1 LHPLSVV
8 EQQGFQALV
17 LHLQPDVSV
26 MSRGTVKNRVEKAA
40 LVMKNNLK
48 AALGKIEFIATTTD
62 CWTSHR
68 RSFIGVTAH
77 WLEPQTLQRQCAAL
91 ACKQLKGPHTFS
103 VLASALN
110 EIHTEFN
117 IREKITRTTT
127 DNGSNFVKAFRVYGH
142 VDENNNLAPAAE
154 SGKVDNDEE
163 EEDEE
168 TENADVEFV
177 EAGAIL
183 DEDDCLEYQL
193 PKHHRCACHLLNLVS
208 TVDVSE
214 ANISSTVYKR
224 LSRSSFAKC
233 TSLWNKSARSTIAAE
248 VIEDKCKLQLL
259 RPNDTRWNSL
269 FLAVERIIRISR
281 EQGEGAIAAVCSTLK
296 IPMFSPVE
304 LAFLAEYVKTMS
316 PVAKALDLLR
326 GESSV
331 QMGWLVPTITLLKAK
346 LQHLHISVK
355 FCGPLVDALLSGLEK
370 RFGQMLTDPELI
382 AAAIL
387 VPKFKTCWTSNEC
400 ILKLGLDYIKSHL
413 KEQAVENQGE
423 TSHSS
428 EEDVFFSAIKQ
439 TPGSQENAKQLETY
453 LGCPG
458 DAMG

>member
-1 LHPLSVV
+1 MLISCSLMFSVCVCVSVPAFHLQRKHRNQLERYTNLTSKRLAAPDEGPASKQPKLWETKRVSQASVDKVIMNFVIQGLHPLSVV

-26 MSRGTVKNRVEKAA
+26 MSRGSVKNRVEKAA

-224 LSRSSFAKC
+224 LSCSSFAKC
-233 TSLWNKSARSTIAAE
+233 TSL
-248 VIEDKCKLQLL
+248 
-259 RPNDTRWNSL
+259 
-269 FLAVERIIRISR
+269 
-281 EQGEGAIAAVCSTLK
+281 
-296 IPMFSPVE
+296 
-304 LAFLAEYVKTMS
+304 
-316 PVAKALDLLR
+316 
-326 GESSV
+326 
-331 QMGWLVPTITLLKAK
+331 
-346 LQHLHISVK
+346 
-355 FCGPLVDALLSGLEK
+355 
-370 RFGQMLTDPELI
+370 
-382 AAAIL
+382 
-387 VPKFKTCWTSNEC
+387 
-400 ILKLGLDYIKSHL
+400 
-413 KEQAVENQGE
+413 
-423 TSHSS
+423 
-428 EEDVFFSAIKQ
+428 
-439 TPGSQENAKQLETY
+439 
-453 LGCPG
+453 
-458 DAMG
+458 